1 MFKWKNL
8 PKGFLMGVV
17 ELIPGVSSGTMALL
31 LGIYDQLLGAISRVI
46 SKHYKKAIIFLL
58 PLVVGMGIAIITMS
72 SVIDYFLQNHT
83 VPTHWF
89 FMGMVL
95 GVVPMMIRISNVK
108 VEFRIIHYILI
119 LSGIIL
125 LAVMALFNADTPELS
140 NVSMEFSDL
149 IKYFFSGALA
159 ASIMLLP
166 GISGSLVLLII
177 GVYPVIIYAI
187 KEFTSLNFDVLPI
200 LISTGLGIVV
210 GILLA
215 SRIISYMLRH
225 YTYLMYAAII
235 GLLFGSTFAIY
246 PGLPDSAFS
255 WIVSIIVFISGIAIS
270 YSLGRKNDD
279 DDV

>member
-46 SKHYKKAIIFLL
+46 SKHYKNAIIYLV

-72 SVIDYFLQNHT
+72 SVIDYLLRNHT
-83 VPTHWF
+83 IPTHWF

-95 GVVPMMIRISNVK
+95 GVVPMIIRLSNVK
-108 VEFRIIHYILI
+108 VEFRIPHYILI
-119 LSGIIL
+119 ISGIVL
-125 LAVMALFNADTPELS
+125 LAVMSLFSAEAPVLS
-140 NVSMEFSDL
+140 DVSMGFNDL

-177 GVYPVIIYAI
+177 GVYPVVIYAI
-187 KEFTSLNFDVLPI
+187 KEFTSLNFEVLPI
-200 LISTGLGIVV
+200 LISTGLGIAA

-215 SRIISYMLRH
+215 SRVISYLLRK
-225 YTYLMYAAII
+225 YTYLMYAAIM

-246 PGLPDSAFS
+246 PGLPNDALS
-255 WIVSIIVFISGIAIS
+255 WIVSVFVFVAGITIS
-270 YSLGRKNDD
+270 YILGRKNAAHE
-279 DDV
+279 